1 MFSRSLIQGK
11 KGIRVSSR
19 LKCTG
24 DSFANELWE
33 RKQCIGIFEPDRRKD
48 RILRM
53 NAARTGM
60 LGELVNKL
68 LSLKKR
74 K

>member
-11 KGIRVSSR
+11 KCIRVKSR

-24 DSFANELWE
+24 DSFANELWK
-33 RKQCIGIFEPDRRKD
+33 RKQRVGIFEPDRRKD

-60 LGELVNKL
+60 LSELVNKL
-68 LSLKKR
+68 LSLMKR